1 MFLDQT
7 SHQITVWLG
16 VYSTENGLGLGGQ
29 NKDYFVKFEGET
41 EILTDLKKSE
51 NLALMPSNIK
61 FIDDEEGTLDKLSNN
76 KILYDLTKEKNA

>member
-1 MFLDQT
+1 MGFYRKKPYFPNSAILV
-7 SHQITVWLG
+7 IIRIK
-16 VYSTENGLGLGGQ
+16 GQ
-29 NKDYFVKFEGET
+29 HGKQNEGET

>member
-1 MFLDQT
+1 MNH
-7 SHQITVWLG
+7 S
-16 VYSTENGLGLGGQ
+16 
-29 NKDYFVKFEGET
+29 EGET
-41 EILTDLKKSE
+41 EILTDLKKTE